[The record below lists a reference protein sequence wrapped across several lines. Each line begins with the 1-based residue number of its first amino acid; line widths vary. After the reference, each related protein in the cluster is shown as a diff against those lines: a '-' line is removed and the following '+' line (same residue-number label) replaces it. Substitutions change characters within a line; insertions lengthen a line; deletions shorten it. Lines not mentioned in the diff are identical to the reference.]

1 MISKDQ
7 GSSYVCCAVLSCSGM
22 YNSLQPHGLWG
33 YSGQEYWSCLPC
45 PPWGVFP
52 TQGSNPGFP
61 HCRQIL
67 HHLSHQG
74 SPRILEWVTYPFSR
88 GSSQPR
94 NQTGVSCI
102 VGGFF
107 TSWVTRE
114 AQLLH
119 CESVFSNA
127 VFLSALTFLFFT
139 SWAFYMGS
147 GY

>member
-7 GSSYVCCAVLSCSGM
+7 GSSYMCCAVLSCSGM

-33 YSGQEYWSCLPC
+33 FSGQEYWSCLPC

-61 HCRQIL
+61 HCRQIV

-94 NQTGVSCI
+94 NQTLGSPALWADSLPAELPGKPSSYTVNLFSLMQS
-102 VGGFF
+102 VY
-107 TSWVTRE
+107 
-114 AQLLH
+114 QL
-119 CESVFSNA
+119 
-127 VFLSALTFLFFT
+127 
-139 SWAFYMGS
+139 
-147 GY
+147 